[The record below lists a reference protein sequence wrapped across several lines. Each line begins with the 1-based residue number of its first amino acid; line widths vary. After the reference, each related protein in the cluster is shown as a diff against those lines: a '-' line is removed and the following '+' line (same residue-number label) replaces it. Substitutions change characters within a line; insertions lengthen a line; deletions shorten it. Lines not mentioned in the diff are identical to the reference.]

1 MIGLGLHLIKYS
13 KLKVLCDKCVYDIA
27 DCPCTDVYVDNFVNY
42 H

>member
-13 KLKVLCDKCVYDIA
+13 ILKVLYDKYVYGIA
-27 DCPCTDVYVDNFVNY
+27 DCPCTDVYEDNFVNY